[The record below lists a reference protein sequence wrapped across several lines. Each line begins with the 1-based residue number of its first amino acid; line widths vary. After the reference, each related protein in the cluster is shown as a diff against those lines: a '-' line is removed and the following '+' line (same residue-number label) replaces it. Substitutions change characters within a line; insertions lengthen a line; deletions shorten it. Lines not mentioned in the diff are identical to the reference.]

1 MSKSTPKK
9 NTLKV
14 NIDQATGIR
23 IAIVAAKWN
32 SNIIENLIEGAQFSL
47 KNSGVLKKN
56 IDIFRVPGAFELP
69 LACQKLTT
77 RSKIS
82 RYMGIVAL
90 GCVIRGETPH
100 FDYICQET
108 TRGLGEVALK
118 ADIPVGFGL
127 LTVDNLAQ
135 ARHRACLPED
145 SVALA
150 QSNKG
155 QEATDAVLEMINLF
169 S

>member
-1 MSKSTPKK
+1 MSIKYIGKN

-14 NIDQATGIR
+14 NIDQTTDIR
-23 IAIVAAKWN
+23 IAIVASNWN
-32 SNIIENLIEGAQFSL
+32 SNITDNLIEGAKFSL
-47 KNSGVLKKN
+47 KSSGVPKKN

-82 RYMGIVAL
+82 RYEGIIAL
-90 GCVIRGETPH
+90 GCVVRGETPH
-100 FDYICQET
+100 FDYVCQET

-118 ADIPVGFGL
+118 TNIPVGFGL

-135 ARHRACLPED
+135 ARHRACLPEE
-145 SVALA
+145 SVALV

-155 QEATDAVLEMINLF
+155 QEAADAVLAMI
-169 S
+169 

>member
-1 MSKSTPKK
+1 MSKSAPKK
-9 NTLKV
+9 NSLKV
-14 NIDQATGIR
+14 NIDQTTGIR
-23 IAIVAAKWN
+23 IAIVVAKWN
-32 SNIIENLIEGAQFSL
+32 SNITENLIEGAQFSL
-47 KNSGVLKKN
+47 KSSGVSKKN

-77 RSKIS
+77 HSKIS

-100 FDYICQET
+100 FDYVCQET

-118 ADIPVGFGL
+118 ANIPVGFGL